1 MDFPITPTMVYAY
14 PSSLTTLPA
23 EIIYEI
29 FTFLPPSS
37 LVSLCRT
44 SKLLRAHA
52 LIDSLW
58 ARFVRENVPFQP
70 HLDCHPAPSWRDLFI
85 SLHPYWFLTRNKIWF
100 SDKAHSGGTMTGNL
114 AIIRY
119 DPRRQCIEGLRLVAK
134 HGVHSFE
141 SWEWKPEVIIH
152 TFNPKVE
159 LWADD
164 PLVKIDPG
172 CYAQHN
178 SANEEIMMQTG
189 YSTGVKSMVSLC
201 HGLPPHLQSNA
212 MALWPPQII
221 PVRERVRNESRHLFR
236 GEGHRPSSLSDVSE
250 NTFRIRKWV
259 EFGGIGAPLGAHIGE
274 DVMTFSTVP
283 DEYYTPTKERPW
295 QGIWV
300 GDYSGHGCEFLLLIQ
315 RAVNDTLGRPRSAFE
330 SPLQHHYETTYG
342 SGRRP
347 LPVEEGEDGSCAGRL
362 EAIKLT
368 GDPNVPRGEYT
379 WVAEDIGPAG
389 LLRIANERIFKG
401 ARVVRSLGHSAARN
415 FRNDKFIPSQLI
427 MVDKNTLAQY
437 WEYSKSEVSVASN
450 AALHSSQS
458 GSRKRA
464 INGKESDVSLSTTTS
479 SAYDAAFKQ
488 HLVDHG
494 IYKSG
499 RTQRPSNWSEINERL
514 AKLRS
519 SLSPSRFSEA
529 AFEDFEETNEK
540 ALAENTVMSRAFP
553 IIAGSAGVSLYS
565 QDNVY
570 FGNLKDLTD
579 GTITKA
585 KPDLYD
591 GAHPSQLDKS
601 IRKQLSESIEPSSKK
616 NVPLLPNFFVE
627 GNGPDG
633 SACVNEL
640 QALYD
645 GALGER
651 GMLELSL
658 YIDPGWL
665 QYNVAHT
672 IASTYHGGTGD
683 LTLYSIHAIQS
694 ADLQLPTQFRM
705 TKLNGWKMT
714 GNANAFREGATA
726 WRNARDWAHE
736 ERTMLISAANSK
748 VLHSEHSASF
758 DSSIET
764 SGPVLSRE
772 CPQPV
777 SDTSAGELSPNV
789 VAPSSIN

>member
-1 MDFPITPTMVYAY
+1 
-14 PSSLTTLPA
+14 
-23 EIIYEI
+23 
-29 FTFLPPSS
+29 
-37 LVSLCRT
+37 
-44 SKLLRAHA
+44 
-52 LIDSLW
+52 
-58 ARFVRENVPFQP
+58 
-70 HLDCHPAPSWRDLFI
+70 
-85 SLHPYWFLTRNKIWF
+85 
-100 SDKAHSGGTMTGNL
+100 MTGNL

-315 RAVNDTLGRPRSAFE
+315 RAVNDSSGRPKSAFE
-330 SPLQHHYETTYG
+330 SPLQHHYETTHG
-342 SGRRP
+342 NGRRP

-401 ARVVRSLGHSAARN
+401 ARVVKSLGHSAARN

-437 WEYSKSEVSVASN
+437 WEDFGHVSFYQRVHQGGLLVLAVRACILPLPSAPEGEDYRNTHRMKVSQIRSVDPTPKVRLLVLYSKSEVSVASN

-464 INGKESDVSLSTTTS
+464 RNVKESDVSLSTTTS

-499 RTQRPSNWSEINERL
+499 RTERPSNWVEINERL
-514 AKLRS
+514 AKSRS
-519 SLSPSRFSEA
+519 SLSPSRFTEA

-553 IIAGSAGVSLYS
+553 IIAGSTGVYFYS

-601 IRKQLSESIEPSSKK
+601 IRNQLSECIEPSSKK

-665 QYNVAHT
+665 QYDVAHT
-672 IASTYHGGTGD
+672 ITSTYHGGTGD
-683 LTLYSIHAIQS
+683 LTLYSIHAIRPAS
-694 ADLQLPTQFRM
+694 LQLPMQFRM

-714 GNANAFREGATA
+714 GNANTFREGATA
-726 WRNARDWAHE
+726 WRNARDWAKE
-736 ERTMLISAANSK
+736 ERSKLISAANSK
-748 VLHSEHSASF
+748 VLHSERSAF
-758 DSSIET
+758 DSSVQS
-764 SGPVLSRE
+764 SGPFLSRE
-772 CPQPV
+772 CPQPA
-777 SDTSAGELSPNV
+777 SANSADELSLNAV
-789 VAPSSIN
+789 VPFSINKKSSDRAAS